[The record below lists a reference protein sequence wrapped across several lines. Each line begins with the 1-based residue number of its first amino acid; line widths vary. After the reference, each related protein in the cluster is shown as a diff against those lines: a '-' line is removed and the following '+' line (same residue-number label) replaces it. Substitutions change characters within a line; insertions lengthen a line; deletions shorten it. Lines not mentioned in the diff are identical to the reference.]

1 MTTALNL
8 MRKDLKRP
16 RDADL
21 SRSAPPAVS
30 DRYETDLLDV
40 LRELPHRQRAAVLL
54 YYVADMPVREVADAM
69 GVAEGTVKALLAQA
83 RDKLRTTLGGRVE
96 R

>member
-16 RDADL
+16 READL
-21 SRSAPPAVS
+21 SRAVQPPVF
-30 DRYETDLLDV
+30 DKDEIGLLET

-54 YYVADMPVREVADAM
+54 YYVADMPVREVADVM
-69 GVAEGTVKALLAQA
+69 GVAEGTIKALLAQA
-83 RDKLRTTLGGRVE
+83 RKKLRTILGGIDE

>member
-16 RDADL
+16 READL
-21 SRSAPPAVS
+21 SRALPPPVF
-30 DRYETDLLDV
+30 DRDETELLET

-54 YYVADMPVREVADAM
+54 HYVADMSVREVAEVM

-83 RDKLRTTLGGRVE
+83 RRKLRTILGGIDE
-96 R
+96 Q